1 MRLDYTVM
9 AFKGVSSGL
18 EILLIDE
25 QVLVLIL
32 NNVDGKLRD
41 FF

>member
-9 AFKGVSSGL
+9 AFKGVSLGL